1 MMYKKL
7 AKNWGLSVDRTRDL
21 SQVGLGTLS
30 ENHTTR
36 PIVHL
41 IDLFSKFA
49 KYCLLIDEMP
59 ESSAARLS

>member
-1 MMYKKL
+1 
-7 AKNWGLSVDRTRDL
+7 
-21 SQVGLGTLS
+21 
-30 ENHTTR
+30 
-36 PIVHL
+36 L